1 MDSVRSRHLDRQQQ
15 CSKQC
20 DRDKRVWAVGPHAVG
35 VGATSGLGP
44 EGGLDGPACAIAQG
58 WAARGWRCRL
68 GLL

>member
-1 MDSVRSRHLDRQQQ
+1 MASAEAALRPGRSAGGALP
-15 CSKQC
+15 
-20 DRDKRVWAVGPHAVG
+20 RVQAMQSGG
-35 VGATSGLGP
+35 GFTSGLGP